1 MTTPTPSAPP
11 ALDSPS
17 RGLVEEI
24 RRLLGIAR
32 RGWPIVAVAVLTC
45 LTVAVVYLARKTTL
59 YQATSRLLVLQQ
71 GKIPVSLSSGDGGR
85 MVEGVEDYLPTQA
98 LILRSPLVVGRALE
112 SLDRKGLSAR
122 EVINRLTVTRPDP
135 VAKVLQVGYLSGEP
149 RDAEQIVAAILAS
162 YEQFLNDYYHKKNND
177 VTDLLKKAR
186 DELSGELEG
195 LERKYLELLRNA
207 PAQAT
212 DEAGGASQLRRVE
225 QWEHA
230 AGEAKLKAV
239 QLRAQLEL
247 GRKLADKGASLSAIV
262 QAMGHMGG
270 VAAPSVIP
278 QNAGDPDT
286 SLRARLVEE
295 LADLELRRAS
305 AGRLLNDLA
314 RAASNPAASQPVD
327 AAELARLF
335 SADPYVASLREQIR
349 TSRDGLV
356 SARRVARNPIDP
368 PTKHFAARIASLEG
382 ELDKLWTQRR
392 PSLVEQ
398 LGRDEHSEAEA
409 HKSKADLAVVR
420 AREETLK
427 GKLAELDADAG
438 RRLEACERELAGHLD
453 PGDTQGLAL
462 QAQIF
467 RLRNS
472 GRGATGRPEQGAIR
486 DLLDAIEHG
495 LASVEAIRAEI
506 HTKFTEDLNATKRS
520 EIDRL
525 AMANVRSNLERQRTL
540 FNTVVDQLKQMQLAG
555 DFSGI
560 TAQVVDPP
568 STSPVRASA
577 TLVLGVALV
586 VGLTLGMGAALV
598 AEQLDPRLRSV
609 EEIRQVVSLAV
620 LGLIPQLPARG
631 LATLGGLGL
640 LGHALPRS
648 PVAEGFRVVRTNL
661 DLRRRRR
668 PSQVI
673 LVTSPVP
680 GDGKTTTASNLAIS
694 LAQAGRRVLL
704 IDADLRRPRLNA
716 IHGLPREPGLT
727 QILGGQLPIHQGVQA
742 TAVPNLDLVCAG
754 SEVPNPAELLTSPFL
769 GEFLKA
775 ARETYEEVII
785 DSPPLLTVADAAIL
799 GGLADGI
806 LMVVRAAAVRRQDA
820 VRSIELLSAIGTP
833 ALGIVINGANRQQG
847 GYGYG
852 YGYGSNGSEGPP
864 PPLIGARPIPGLNGH
879 ASASREE
886 SLR

>member
-1 MTTPTPSAPP
+1 MTTPSPTALPAP
-11 ALDSPS
+11 DSPS
-17 RGLVEEI
+17 LGLVEEI
-24 RRLLGIAR
+24 RRLFGIAR

-71 GKIPVSLSSGDGGR
+71 GKVPVSLSSGDGGR

-112 SLDRKGLSAR
+112 SLGQKEPSTR
-122 EVINRLTVTRPDP
+122 EVIDRLTVTRPDP

-149 RDAEQIVAAILAS
+149 RDAVKIVAAVLAS
-162 YEQFLNDYYHKKNND
+162 YEQFLNDYYRKKNND

-195 LERKYLELLRNA
+195 LEQKYLELLRNA
-207 PAQAT
+207 PEQAT
-212 DEAGGASQLRRVE
+212 DEAGGASLLRRVE
-225 QWEHA
+225 QWERA
-230 AGEAKLKAV
+230 AGDAKLKSV

-262 QAMGHMGG
+262 QAMSHMGG

-278 QNAGDPDT
+278 QDAGDPNS

-295 LADLELRRAS
+295 LADLELRRVS
-305 AGRLLNDLA
+305 AGRLIKDLA
-314 RAASNPAASQPVD
+314 RAASNPDASQPVD

-335 SADPYVASLREQIR
+335 SADPDVASLRDQIR
-349 TSRDGLV
+349 AARGGMA
-356 SARRVARNPIDP
+356 SARRLARNPSDP
-368 PTKHFAARIASLEG
+368 SAKHFATRIASLEG
-382 ELDKLWTQRR
+382 VLDKLWTQRR
-392 PSLVEQ
+392 PSLVKQ

-409 HKSKADLAVVR
+409 HKSKAELAVVL
-420 AREETLK
+420 AREQTLK
-427 GKLAELDADAG
+427 DKLDELDADAG
-438 RRLEACERELAGHLD
+438 RQLEACERELAKHLD
-453 PGDTQGLAL
+453 PEDTQGLAL
-462 QAQIF
+462 QAQIH
-467 RLRNS
+467 RLRKS
-472 GRGATGRPEQGAIR
+472 GRGAAARPDRVAIR

-506 HTKFTEDLNATKRS
+506 HGRFTEDLDAARRS

-568 STSPVRASA
+568 STAPVRPAT
-577 TLVLGVALV
+577 TLVLAVALV
-586 VGLTLGMGAALV
+586 VGLILGIGAALV

-609 EEIRQVVSLAV
+609 EEIRQVVSVAV
-620 LGLIPQLPARG
+620 LGQIPQLPARG
-631 LATLGGLGL
+631 LATLGGLGML
-640 LGHALPRS
+640 SHAMPRS

-668 PSQVI
+668 PCQVI

-680 GDGKTTTASNLAIS
+680 GDGKSTTASNLAIS
-694 LAQAGRRVLL
+694 LAHAGRRVLL
-704 IDADLRRPRLNA
+704 IDADLRRPRLHA
-716 IHGLPREPGLT
+716 IYGLPRESGLT
-727 QILGGQLPIHQGVQA
+727 EILGGHLPIHQGRQA
-742 TAVPNLDLVCAG
+742 TAVRNLDLVCAG
-754 SEVPNPAELLTSPFL
+754 SEIPNPAELLTSPFL

-775 ARETYEEVII
+775 ASEVYEEVII
-785 DSPPLLTVADAAIL
+785 DSSPLLTVADAAIL
-799 GGLADGI
+799 GSLADGI
-806 LMVVRAAAVRRQDA
+806 LLVIRAAAIRRQDA

-833 ALGIVINGANRQQG
+833 TLGIVINGADRQLG

-852 YGYGSNGSEGPP
+852 YGSLKADGPP
-864 PPLIGARPIPGLNGH
+864 PPRIESRPIPGLNGH
-879 ASASREE
+879 VSASRENG
-886 SLR
+886 LG